1 MKAKVAL
8 KRYAATSNIKN
19 RHYYTDKGRFG
30 EIIFKNEV
38 QWHGQIISL
47 CETILSHAQ
56 SRWRKAINAIMQPY
70 PIRLVNKS
78 YISTPVS
85 MMKDGESLVEIFH

>member
-1 MKAKVAL
+1 MEAKVAL

-47 CETILSHAQ
+47 CEMNDHFRNSVAEQRI
-56 SRWRKAINAIMQPY
+56 
-70 PIRLVNKS
+70 
-78 YISTPVS
+78 
-85 MMKDGESLVEIFH
+85 